1 MITSFKFKWWFLG
14 WLVIGLSTLIVII
27 RSIKM
32 VVLNRARPKQTRG
45 FPSKSGY
52 MQPAQNRDQWLMEIH
67 TYILY
72 ILYITT
78 QISNYDYKYYILIM
92 VFPID
97 GESLYSCS
105 CVYIYIYYNLSRLM
119 GNYVMGNYVIG
130 ILASRCCPR
139 DKEVRQV
146 G

>member
-1 MITSFKFKWWFLG
+1 
-14 WLVIGLSTLIVII
+14 
-27 RSIKM
+27 
-32 VVLNRARPKQTRG
+32 
-45 FPSKSGY
+45 
-52 MQPAQNRDQWLMEIH
+52 MEIH
-67 TYILY
+67 IY

-78 QISNYDYKYYILIM
+78 QISNYDYKYYILIT

-97 GESLYSCS
+97 GESLYSCI
-105 CVYIYIYYNLSRLM
+105 YIYMYYNLSRLM

-130 ILASRCCPR
+130 IFASRCCPR